1 MANYYG
7 KIRTNYFKVT
17 DENKFKEIIGFL
29 RGEDEVVYHEHYKEK
44 GKFMFYCDGSLT
56 GYVEDED
63 DDDSYDDAWDEMVR
77 KLQTI
82 LPEGEAIIL
91 TEIGNEKM
99 RYFTA
104 YASIITANK
113 TGWADL
119 TTLAMEE
126 AGRLLG
132 DSDYQT
138 QMEY

>member
-7 KIRTNYFKVT
+7 KVRTNYFKVN
-17 DENKFKEIIGFL
+17 DEERFKEIMGFL
-29 RGEDEVVYHEHYKEK
+29 RGEDEVVYHEHDRVK

-63 DDDSYDDAWDEMVR
+63 NEDSYDDAWDEMVR
-77 KLQTI
+77 KLQTV

-91 TEIGNEKM
+91 TEIGSEKM

-104 YASIITANK
+104 YSAIITANG
-113 TGWADL
+113 TGWVDL
-119 TTLAMEE
+119 GDLAVEE

-132 DSDYQT
+132 NPDYST
-138 QMEY
+138 QIYY